1 MMQPAQR
8 VVLMVIVALCGACAS
23 SPGAM
28 TTYSNA
34 DFAGITFE
42 NVLVIGVAG
51 NYNNRAQFEREVV
64 AGIRAAG
71 SDATAYYNLAGNAP
85 ISRDG
90 VIEAVNQNNFD
101 AVIVTR
107 IKEQEEQV
115 DVEQGSTGAKASTI
129 GGRPIN
135 FFRYNYE
142 ELNEPDTINLSM
154 SVTLTTELFAAA
166 EESMIQSF
174 DVASPGAENVGSLIR
189 HSSEAIVRK
198 LVADGRIGR

>member
-1 MMQPAQR
+1 MDSAR
-8 VVLMVIVALCGACAS
+8 RALLIVILVLAGACAS
-23 SPGAM
+23 SPGAR
-28 TTYSNA
+28 TTYSDA
-34 DFAGITFE
+34 DFTGTAFE

-51 NYNNRAQFEREVV
+51 NYNNRSQFEREVV
-64 AGIRAAG
+64 SGIRAAG
-71 SDATAYYNLAGNAP
+71 SAATAYFNVAGNAP

-90 VIEAVNQNNFD
+90 VIDAVKQNNFD

-107 IKEQEEQV
+107 IKTQDEQM

-135 FFRYNYE
+135 FFRYDYE
-142 ELNEPDTINLSM
+142 ELNEPDSINLSM
-154 SVTLTTELFAAA
+154 SVTLTTEIFAAA

-174 DVASPGAENVGSLIR
+174 DVSSSGAENVGSLISQ
-189 HSSEAIVRK
+189 SSDAIVRK